1 MNRTWGNNRGGRV
14 SGRGRDADIVRSRPR
29 FSGFFGPSDGPPPEE
44 EQKVEV
50 GLLVRAH
57 WVGQL
62 IGKKGVSIRELR
74 QKSEANM
81 NFGDDKIEVDQEKF
95 HVMAI
100 SGTRD
105 QVCKACVAIAERVGE
120 ITQCEKRRKLVFMI
134 PNSYCGMFIGKKG
147 ANVKKMKGDAEAKVS
162 INLSENPIQLPGAN
176 EVTTCTI
183 YGNKEDTQNAIEQ
196 AAITLGDI
204 SVSMRAN
211 LQPKLPPPIYGGG
224 FGRGMQGPSYGGAF
238 GDDPDSR
245 GGREYMGDLG
255 GAPGSYKSRG
265 EVSGFGRGTGDRGY
279 GKGVINLG
287 ARLVVSVEVLAIE
300 ATEKEL

>member
-1 MNRTWGNNRGGRV
+1 MNTKW
-14 SGRGRDADIVRSRPR
+14 
-29 FSGFFGPSDGPPPEE
+29 EE
-44 EQKVEV
+44 
-50 GLLVRAH
+50 
-57 WVGQL
+57 
-62 IGKKGVSIRELR
+62 
-74 QKSEANM
+74 
-81 NFGDDKIEVDQEKF
+81 
-95 HVMAI
+95 
-100 SGTRD
+100 
-105 QVCKACVAIAERVGE
+105 
-120 ITQCEKRRKLVFMI
+120 RRKLVFMV

-147 ANVKKMKGDAEAKVS
+147 ANVKKMKGDSEAKVS

-279 GKGVINLG
+279 GKGGGGRGYESRG
-287 ARLVVSVEVLAIE
+287 ASYGAGDSSQGSGRRGWANGGGSDSRGGWA
-300 ATEKEL
+300 